1 MKMYDIIS
9 KKRDKGELSREEIG
23 FFVQGYNEEKIKD
36 YEAAA
41 LIMAVYIN
49 GMTKQETVDLTE
61 EMTNSG
67 KKIDLSQFGGV
78 TVDKHSTGGV
88 GDKTTLVI
96 VPIAAALGAKVLKMS
111 GRGLGHTGG
120 TVDKLESIPGFRT
133 ELTDEEIMENL
144 NSIGAVMIGQ
154 SEELA
159 PADKKIYSLRDVTA
173 TVSSMP
179 LIASSIMSKKIASGN
194 KCIVLDVKYGS
205 GAFMKTRQE
214 AKELAD
220 IMIDIGEAAGRKV
233 SAVISDMNVPLG
245 NSVGNSLEVIEAV
258 KILKGEQKDDLYEV
272 CVELAANM
280 YRLTSG
286 KSLEECTEAVKD
298 VISSGKA
305 FEKLKE
311 IVAAQG
317 GDISVLEN
325 TELFKKASVRY
336 EVKAKQSG
344 AINCVDCEK
353 IGLASVRLGAGR
365 SEIGGAID
373 HSAGIVLYKKP
384 GDFVN
389 EGDVLAV
396 FFTNDREKL
405 AEAEDVFRKAFL

>member
-9 KKRDKGELSREEIG
+9 KKRDKGELSREEIS
-23 FFVQGYNEEKIKD
+23 FFVQGYTKDKIKD

-41 LIMAVYIN
+41 LMMAIYIN
-49 GMTKQETVDLTE
+49 GMTKRETVELTE

-133 ELTDEEIMENL
+133 ELTDKEIMENL
-144 NSIGAVMIGQ
+144 NRIGAVMIGQ

-194 KCIVLDVKYGS
+194 ECIVLDVKYGS

-214 AKELAD
+214 AKKLAD
-220 IMIDIGEAAGRKV
+220 IMIDIGKAAGRKV

-245 NSVGNSLEVIEAV
+245 NAVGNSLEVIEAV

-344 AINCVDCEK
+344 VINCVDCEK

-389 EGDVLAV
+389 EGDVMAV
-396 FFTNDREKL
+396 FFTNKRESL
-405 AEAEDVFRKAFL
+405 AEAEDVFRRAFL